1 LADHNLRCQ
10 EDYAQAAQL
19 AIWYAKHLP
28 SRKQGA
34 TEGSGGTANLN
45 KSDYERCQHL
55 RVNNDSASDDENLN
69 GGGEVPVLHQRLW
82 VVVIKKHVVFD
93 WLGALHYDCDSLR
106 LVARI
111 TVLVIR

>member
-1 LADHNLRCQ
+1 
-10 EDYAQAAQL
+10 L

-69 GGGEVPVLHQRLW
+69 GGGEANAGSCAAPA
-82 VVVIKKHVVFD
+82 IMGGGD
-93 WLGALHYDCDSLR
+93 
-106 LVARI
+106 
-111 TVLVIR
+111 